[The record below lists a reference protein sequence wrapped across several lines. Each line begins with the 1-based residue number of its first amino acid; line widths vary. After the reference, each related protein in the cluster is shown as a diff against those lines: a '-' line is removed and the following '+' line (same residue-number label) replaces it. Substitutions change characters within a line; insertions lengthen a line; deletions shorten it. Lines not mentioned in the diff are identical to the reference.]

1 MVDEAHEKSRAV
13 WDQMAPGWERHRDLM
28 WRTTKHV
35 AEWLVRE
42 VRPEPGDVILDLAG
56 GVGDNGFL
64 AAERVGDSGKVIVT
78 DFAPRMVE
86 TARRRAEA
94 IGLTNVET
102 MVLDAERMELEDDS
116 VDGIIC
122 RWGFM
127 LMLDP
132 QSAAKECRRVL
143 KDGGRLALSVW
154 AGPEKNPW
162 VTTTGMT
169 LMQMGH
175 EPAADPFGPGGMFSL
190 ADHDAIRALL
200 TNAGFTDVAVEEM
213 PVEWRYDSFDEAWE
227 FMTQVAGALASV
239 VRELPPDKVEEF
251 RAALEQNEAPF
262 RTPEGG
268 LALPGV
274 TVNAVAS

>member
-1 MVDEAHEKSRAV
+1 MANEAHEKSRTT
-13 WDQMAPGWERHRDLM
+13 WDRMAPGWDRHRDYM

-35 AEWLVRE
+35 AEWLVRQVE
-42 VRPEPGDVILDLAG
+42 PQPGDVILDLAG

-64 AAERVGDSGKVIVT
+64 AAEQVGDSGQVIVT
-78 DFAPRMVE
+78 DFAPQMVE

-94 IGLTNVET
+94 MGLTNVET
-102 MVLDAERMELEDDS
+102 MVLDAERMELADDS

-132 QSAAKECRRVL
+132 RTAARECRRVL

-169 LMQMGH
+169 LMQMDLQ
-175 EPAADPFGPGGMFSL
+175 PATDPFGPGGMFSL
-190 ADHDAIRALL
+190 ADHDAIRSLL
-200 TNAGFTDVAVEEM
+200 TDAGFTDVVVEEM
-213 PVEWRYDSFDEAWE
+213 PVEWRYESFDEAWD
-227 FMTQVAGALASV
+227 FMTEVAGALATV

-251 RAALEQNEAPF
+251 RAALEENEAPF
-262 RTPEGG
+262 MTDEG
-268 LALPGV
+268 LVLPGV
-274 TVNAVAS
+274 TVNAAAS